1 MSNISASLTPAFK
14 GCNEL
19 LSINSLRAIAHA
31 ADDRKLEVSEHFS
44 PFDVQALT
52 LAAAA
57 GDIAGIDAITDRL
70 VADGLARARDDVS
83 MLDELRAG
91 LRLRFGRR
99 A

>member
-1 MSNISASLTPAFK
+1 MSPVWFDFLSVDMPSVSAGAQAVEGT
-14 GCNEL
+14 
-19 LSINSLRAIAHA
+19 NSRRA
-31 ADDRKLEVSEHFS
+31 DLSEHFS